1 MNIELEIVEG
11 VVDREKLRRA
21 FIEVLAEVRT
31 ATKKYGGFASPHEVL
46 GVLDEEFT
54 EFKAE
59 VMQRDFND
67 FAARGEL
74 AQVAAVALRAMMFLD
89 DFDK

>member
-1 MNIELEIVEG
+1 MNIELESVEG

-21 FIEVLAEVRT
+21 FVVVLAEVIT
-31 ATKKYGGFASPHEVL
+31 ATKRYGGFASPHEVL

-59 VMQRDFND
+59 VMRKDFD
-67 FAARGEL
+67 ATAARGEL
-74 AQVAAVALRAMMFLD
+74 AQVAAVAIRGMMYMEKD
-89 DFDK
+89 